1 MSDSVIRDSKH
12 VMVLN
17 QFALPMTQPGGT
29 RHAELFSRLTG
40 WRHRIVAGDRNHYSQ
55 EQFSTDDPAFNLVSV
70 PSQQGGA
77 RERLIGWF
85 RYSSAAFVQVLRAP
99 DLDLVYGSSP
109 QILAPLAGMAAARIR
124 RVPFVLEVRDLWP
137 ESIVESGML
146 RRGSLIHK
154 SLTGL
159 EKLLVKGAEEVIVV
173 TRGWEDHFA
182 NLGARRLTVVS
193 NGSVFKQSVSTDE
206 VGHAVGPRPV
216 VSGPTGVFAGA
227 HGAANG
233 LDIVLEAAEGNPN
246 VGFVF
251 IGDGPK
257 KKDAIRTARE
267 RGLDNVLFLNPIPKD
282 KFAPVLASY
291 DFGIHC
297 LADMDV
303 LKLGMSPNKV
313 FDYLA
318 SDIPIVSNSAA
329 GLSWITKQGE
339 VGVIRD
345 GDLSG
350 SIRRMAESS
359 PEQREIWAINRK
371 RLMTGPYSRDESARL
386 LGERLD
392 AVLRARSGFPDAAV
406 ASSKVHRVAHV
417 TTVHSATDNRI
428 LRKECQAL
436 ADAGYE
442 TYLVAPGAADKA
454 VAPAVLGVD
463 IPRITSRVKR
473 MTLGPLHAFRVIREI
488 QPDVVHVHDPEL
500 IPLAVI
506 VRGLTKAKVVYDAH
520 EDLEAQVA
528 GKPYVKGPL
537 RPVVSRFAGVIERV
551 ADVTLNGIV
560 AATPAIARKYKNQ
573 NKALVRNLPWLHDFP
588 EKKEGAVDGGSK
600 LTIGYVGGITSIRGF
615 HEMIEATRD
624 HRLILAGPVE
634 EALKTKL
641 NDLPDHV
648 EYLGNRPAEEV
659 PQLVAQFDVGLVLFA
674 DLPNHRESR
683 PTKLFEYMAA
693 GVPFIASDFPSW
705 RELVG
710 SENVGMFV
718 DPSDVNQIR
727 GALGKVWSD
736 REGATSMGRNGRL
749 LFERQFSFDADVPV
763 LTAAYTALLTESRS
777 LRA

>member
-1 MSDSVIRDSKH
+1 MADSVNRDSRH
-12 VMVLN
+12 VLVLN

-40 WRHRIVAGDRNHYSQ
+40 WKYKIVAGDRNHYSQ
-55 EQFSTDDPAFNLVSV
+55 EQFSTDDPTFELVPV

-77 RERLIGWF
+77 RERLIGWL
-85 RYSSAAFVQVLRAP
+85 RYSSAAFVQALRAT

-109 QILAPLAGMAAARIR
+109 QILAPLAGLAAARIR

-146 RRGSLIHK
+146 RRGSLVHK

-159 EKLLVKGAEEVIVV
+159 EKLLVKGADEVIVV
-173 TRGWEDHFA
+173 TRGWEDHFVK
-182 NLGARRLTVVS
+182 LGVRRLTVVS
-193 NGSVFKQSVSTDE
+193 NGSVFKQRVPTDE
-206 VGHAVGPRPV
+206 VGQVVGPRPV
-216 VSGPTGVFAGA
+216 VGGPTGVFAGA

-233 LDIVLEAAEGNPN
+233 LDIVLEAAEANPN

-257 KKDAIRTARE
+257 KKDAINAARE
-267 RGLDNVLFLNPIPKD
+267 RGLDNVLFLDPIPKD
-282 KFAPVLASY
+282 EFAPVLASY

-318 SDIPIVSNSAA
+318 SDVPIVSNSAA
-329 GLSWITKQGE
+329 GLSWITEQGE

-350 SIRRMAESS
+350 SIRKMAGAT
-359 PEQREIWAINRK
+359 PEQKEQWAINRK

-392 AVLRARSGFPDAAV
+392 AVIDARSGSSGAV
-406 ASSKVHRVAHV
+406 IASSKGHRVAHV
-417 TTVHSATDNRI
+417 TTVHNATDNRI

-442 TYLVAPGAADKA
+442 TYLVAPGAAEKT
-454 VAPAVLGVD
+454 VAPAVIGVD
-463 IPRITSRVKR
+463 IPRISSRVKR
-473 MTLGPLHAFRVIREI
+473 MALGPLHAFRAIRLI
-488 QPDVVHVHDPEL
+488 KPDVVHVHDPEL
-500 IPLAVI
+500 IPLAVA
-506 VRGLTKAKVVYDAH
+506 VRALTKAKAVYDAH

-537 RPVVSRFAGVIERV
+537 RPVVSKFAGAIERV
-551 ADVTLNGIV
+551 ADATLDGIV
-560 AATPAIARKYKNQ
+560 AATPAIAKKYKNS
-573 NKALVRNLPWLHDFP
+573 NKFLVRNLPWLQDFP
-588 EKKEGAVDGGSK
+588 KKEAVAMEGDGK
-600 LTIGYVGGITSIRGF
+600 LTVGYVGGITSIRGF
-615 HEMIEATRD
+615 YEMIEATRD
-624 HRLILAGPVE
+624 HRLVLAGPVE
-634 EALKTKL
+634 EALKGQL
-641 NDLPDHV
+641 DDLPEHV

-659 PQLVAQFDVGLVLFA
+659 PHLVAQFDVGLVLFA

-693 GVPFIASDFPSW
+693 GIPFIASDFSSW
-705 RELVG
+705 LDLVG
-710 SENVGMFV
+710 SEDVGFFV
-718 DPSDVNQIR
+718 SPSDVNQIR
-727 GALGKVWSD
+727 AAIDKVSSN
-736 REGATSMGRNGRL
+736 REGAKSMGSAGRD
-749 LFERQFSFDADVPV
+749 LFEERFSFDADVPV
-763 LTAAYTALLTESRS
+763 LTGAYAALLGEPQS